1 MKLLRQYEQL
11 LAIITPPRK
20 TLLLLVT
27 LMLCESALALI
38 FPWLAGQF
46 TRSLLEQSYTHLPLS
61 YRQVLLFWL
70 FLLFAQVLI
79 SFYSQWLSGTTTE
92 KMLTQLRTRLYD
104 HLQSL
109 PMSFFHNSKH
119 GETLSFLTSDASI
132 LSSFITGNVVALLPI
147 LLTAVSSMICIFL
160 ISPLVALLAGLLIPV
175 FYLTTK
181 ILGRNIRPI
190 ARQYMHQ
197 YAETF
202 SVAEENL
209 ATLPIIKSFTRE
221 SLESLRFQN
230 SNRELYNLSSKYIQA
245 QARLAPVIKFFST
258 AIILIILW
266 IVGDDIAGGQLPTSD
281 IVSIMLYG
289 MLLTQPISR
298 LADTYGQMQRAL
310 GAAERL
316 LSVFATRTEDHR
328 QGVPLAPIQGEIRFS
343 GVSFAYPGRDTLFQN
358 LDLFI
363 PAGETVA
370 ITGVNGAGKSTI
382 AHLLMRFASPCQG
395 AIFIDGHNIAD
406 VTLDSLRAQIGLV
419 QQQVLLQNNTVLE
432 NILFGRPDADR
443 QSLIKAAKAAHALA
457 FIEKLPQGF
466 DTLIGDQGVKLS
478 GGQKQRLSLAR
489 ALLKDPAILILDE
502 ATAMFDP
509 EGEENFI
516 ADNKELLGKR
526 TVILITHRPASLALA
541 DRILHLENGSLTAI
555 KTIM

>member
-11 LAIITPPRK
+11 LAIITPPRN
-20 TLLLLVT
+20 TLLLLVS
-27 LMLCESALALI
+27 LMLCENALALI

-46 TRSLLEQSYTHLPLS
+46 TRSLLEQSFTHLPLS
-61 YRQVLLFWL
+61 YRQILLLWL
-70 FLLFAQVLI
+70 VLLFAQVLL
-79 SFYSQWLSGTTTE
+79 SFYSQSLSGTTTE
-92 KMLTQLRTRLYD
+92 KMLIQLRARLYD

-119 GETLSFLTSDASI
+119 GETLALLTSDAAI

-147 LLTAVSSMICIFL
+147 LLTAVLSLVCIFL
-160 ISPLVALLAGLLIPV
+160 INPVIALLAGLLVPV

-190 ARQYMHQ
+190 ARQYMNQ

-202 SVAEENL
+202 AVAEENL

-221 SLESLRFQN
+221 SLESRRFQN
-230 SNRELYNLSSKYIQA
+230 SNRALFNLSSKYIQA

-266 IVGDDIAGGQLPTSD
+266 IVGDDIAKGQLPTSD
-281 IVSIMLYG
+281 IVSLMLYG

-316 LSVFATRTEDHR
+316 LSVFATRAEDHR
-328 QGVPLAPIQGEIRFS
+328 QGIPLPPVQGEVRFS
-343 GVSFAYPGRDTLFQN
+343 GVSFAYPGRETLFQN
-358 LDLFI
+358 LDLVI
-363 PAGETVA
+363 SAGETVA

-382 AHLLMRFASPCQG
+382 AHLLMRFATPSQG

-419 QQQVLLQNNTVLE
+419 QQQVLLQNSTVLE
-432 NILFGRPDADR
+432 NVLFGRPDADR
-443 QSLIKAAKAAHALA
+443 QSLIKAVKAAHALP

-489 ALLKDPAILILDE
+489 AFLKDPAILILDE

-555 KTIM
+555 EAIR